1 MREDR
6 TSRPLELLLPVR
18 REPGVT
24 LRAQLEQHL
33 RAAVRSGRLPPG
45 SALPSSRTLAEQL
58 GTSRGVVV
66 EAYDQLVAE
75 GYLVAR
81 QGSATRVAE
90 AALVGAAAPRPAA
103 PSKPIRY
110 DFRPGVP
117 ALDTFPRSA
126 WLASLRKALQEAP
139 HAALGYGDP
148 RGQPALRQALVAYLG
163 RVRGVAADPQRVL
176 VCSGFAQGTGL
187 VCRALGR
194 RGARRV
200 AMEDPSHPGQRAIV
214 AASGLMP
221 VPVPVD
227 DHGIQVD
234 HLEGAGADAVL
245 VTPAHQFPTGTVL
258 AAERRGAL
266 VEWAQ
271 RNQAVIVE
279 DDYDAEYRYDRE
291 PIGAVHGLAPDRVVY
306 ADSTSKTPAPALRLG
321 WLLLPTWLTDAVA
334 DQKALDDLASPAL
347 EQLALADLLG
357 RGEVGRHLRR
367 NRARYR
373 ARRDA
378 LVTAL
383 AVHAPQV
390 RVGGIAAGLH
400 VVAELPPQAEEAT
413 VVAAARRRSV
423 GVYPMGDY
431 RFGGR
436 GGPAALVLGYGGLGE
451 PAIRRGVALLAL
463 AISAG

>member
-1 MREDR
+1 MDR
-6 TSRPLELLLPVR
+6 L
-18 REPGVT
+18 
-24 LRAQLEQHL
+24 
-33 RAAVRSGRLPPG
+33 AAV
-45 SALPSSRTLAEQL
+45 
-58 GTSRGVVV
+58 
-66 EAYDQLVAE
+66 
-75 GYLVAR
+75 
-81 QGSATRVAE
+81 
-90 AALVGAAAPRPAA
+90 
-103 PSKPIRY
+103 
-110 DFRPGVP
+110 
-117 ALDTFPRSA
+117 
-126 WLASLRKALQEAP
+126 
-139 HAALGYGDP
+139 
-148 RGQPALRQALVAYLG
+148 
-163 RVRGVAADPQRVL
+163 
-176 VCSGFAQGTGL
+176 
-187 VCRALGR
+187 
-194 RGARRV
+194 
-200 AMEDPSHPGQRAIV
+200 
-214 AASGLMP
+214 
-221 VPVPVD
+221 
-227 DHGIQVD
+227 
-234 HLEGAGADAVL
+234 GADAVL

-291 PIGAVHGLAPDRVVY
+291 PIGAVQGLAPDRVVY
-306 ADSTSKTPAPALRLG
+306 AGSTSKTPAPALRLG

>member
-1 MREDR
+1 MRQDR
-6 TSRPLELLLPVR
+6 TSRPLELFVPVR
-18 REPGVT
+18 RASGAT
-24 LRAQLEQHL
+24 LRAQLEGQL
-33 RAAVRSGRLPPG
+33 REAVRSGRLRPG
-45 SALPSSRTLAEQL
+45 SALPSTRALATQL
-58 GTSRGVVV
+58 QISRGVVV
-66 EAYDQLVAE
+66 EAYDQLAAE

-81 QGSATRVAE
+81 PGSATRVAD
-90 AALVGAAAPRPAA
+90 AALVGAPPPTPEAPPRPL
-103 PSKPIRY
+103 RY

-117 ALDTFPRSA
+117 ALDSFPRSA
-126 WLASLRKALQEAP
+126 WLTSLRTALKEAP

-148 RGQPALRQALVAYLG
+148 RGQPALRQALATYLG
-163 RVRGVAADPQRVL
+163 RVRGVAANPDQVL
-176 VCSGFAQGTGL
+176 VCSGFAQGTAL

-214 AASGLMP
+214 TASGLEP

-227 DHGIQVD
+227 DHGIQVN
-234 HLEGAGADAVL
+234 HLAAVGAEVVL

-266 VEWAQ
+266 VAWAQ

-291 PIGAVHGLAPDRVVY
+291 PIGAVQGLAPDRVVY
-306 ADSTSKTPAPALRLG
+306 AGSASKTLAPALRLG
-321 WLLLPTWLTDAVA
+321 WLVLPGWLTDAVA
-334 DQKALDDLASPAL
+334 EQKALDDLASPAL
-347 EQLALADLLG
+347 EQLAFADLLG
-357 RGEVGRHLRR
+357 CGEVDRHLRR
-367 NRARYR
+367 NRTRYR

-383 AVHAPQV
+383 AAHAPQV
-390 RVGGIAAGLH
+390 KVRGIAAGLH
-400 VVAELPPQAEEAT
+400 VVAELPSQTAEVA
-413 VVAAARRRSV
+413 VVAAARRHSV

-431 RFGGR
+431 RFGAR
-436 GGPAALVLGYGGLGE
+436 AGPPALVLGYGSLGE

-463 AISAG
+463 AISGA